1 MQQRLLKIDI
11 VSDVVCPW
19 CIIGFKQL
27 QHALE
32 QVGDGV
38 QIDLHWHPFELNP
51 QMPQE
56 GQHLREHLSQKYGTT
71 LEQSK
76 AARQRLTQ
84 IGEDLDFSFRYYDEM
99 RIYNTFQAHQLLH
112 WAGEQGKQTPLKLA
126 LFEAYFTRQE
136 DVSDR
141 GILLSAVGRAGLDK
155 TQAEIVLQDERYQNT
170 IRSREQDWL
179 NRGVRGVPA
188 FIFDDQYLASGA
200 QGQDYFAAAIAEI
213 LSKKV
218 A

>member
-1 MQQRLLKIDI
+1 MQRPLRIDI

-32 QVGDGV
+32 EIGGEQ

-51 QMPQE
+51 HMPQE
-56 GQHLREHLSQKYGTT
+56 GQNLRQHLGQKYGTT
-71 LEQSK
+71 LEQSQ

-84 IGEDLDFSFRYYDEM
+84 IGEELGFDFRYYDEM

-112 WAGEQGKQTPLKLA
+112 WASEAGKQTELKLA

-136 DVSDR
+136 DVSD
-141 GILLSAVGRAGLDK
+141 GNVLQTVAERAGLDRA
-155 TQAEIVLQDERYQNT
+155 QAKAVLHNGRY
-170 IRSREQDWL
+170 REMVRREEQDWL
-179 NRGVRGVPA
+179 NRGIHGVPA
-188 FIFDDQYLASGA
+188 SIFDDRYLVSGA
-200 QGQDYFAAAIAEI
+200 RGQEFFVGVLKDLLSEKAA
-213 LSKKV
+213 
-218 A
+218 

>member
-11 VSDVVCPW
+11 VSDIVCPW

-27 QHALE
+27 QRALE
-32 QVGDGV
+32 QVGDGT

-51 QMPQE
+51 QMLKE

-84 IGEDLDFSFRYYDEM
+84 IGKDLGFSFQYYDEM

-112 WAGEQGKQTPLKLA
+112 WAGEQGNQTPLKLA

-141 GILLSAVGRAGLDK
+141 GVLLSAVERTGLDR
-155 TQAEIVLQDERYQNT
+155 TQAETILQDKRYQD
-170 IRSREQDWL
+170 IVRSNEQDWL

-200 QGQDYFAAAIAEI
+200 RGQDYFATVVADL
-213 LSKKV
+213 LSKK
-218 A
+218 AA